1 MEDWVARVGALRQ
14 WGGGGERAPHK
25 PLLLLY
31 ALGRYRDDPDGALR
45 YSDVEEDLAGLL
57 REYGP
62 PRRTSAGYPF
72 HHLTGDGVWE
82 VHTDAG
88 PGSPGPNVG
97 ELRSRGAAGRLA
109 PGLRAAL
116 AERPALL
123 GDLVH
128 TLLHLHFPPSL
139 HADIA
144 ADTGLDEV
152 PGQPLAPTAERT
164 GVRRLVRDPRAAA
177 ALRRR
182 VLDAYGRRCAFCGFD
197 GALDRRPV
205 GLEAAHVRWWAHR
218 GPDVPANTLCLCA
231 LHHRLFDKGVLGV
244 DERAR
249 IAVSPRFTARGTAAR
264 AQVDALGGRPVAVPE
279 DGSEPV
285 APQYARWHARQV
297 FRA

>member
-1 MEDWVARVGALRQ
+1 MPRSPSGPRCSATSCTPCCICTSRRPCTPTSPPT
-14 WGGGGERAPHK
+14 RAWTRCR
-25 PLLLLY
+25 
-31 ALGRYRDDPDGALR
+31 GSRSR
-45 YSDVEEDLAGLL
+45 
-57 REYGP
+57 
-62 PRRTSAGYPF
+62 PRRNGP
-72 HHLTGDGVWE
+72 GCGVWSA
-82 VHTDAG
+82 T
-88 PGSPGPNVG
+88 
-97 ELRSRGAAGRLA
+97 
-109 PGLRAAL
+109 
-116 AERPALL
+116 
-123 GDLVH
+123 
-128 TLLHLHFPPSL
+128 
-139 HADIA
+139 
-144 ADTGLDEV
+144 
-152 PGQPLAPTAERT
+152 
-164 GVRRLVRDPRAAA
+164 PRAAA